1 MREDL
6 RQLLDLQGV
15 DLRIERIKQAQE
27 DLPQEMKRLDEG
39 MAEEREKFGQFVERA
54 DELERERREKER
66 DLMSEMAKVKAL
78 EGRLFEIKTNKE
90 YQAMLREIGLRKQ
103 KNSGLEDEILRM
115 LDEIDAL
122 RKEQQERDQEL
133 KAFLARS
140 MERRQGIEQE
150 LSVMGRELEEQLARR
165 AEVARGIEGDLLRRY
180 ERIRARRAGAALAA
194 ANQGTCLGCH
204 MHLPP
209 QFYNELLKQAELH
222 TCPNCH
228 RILYVK
234 EVSEASAEE
243 P

>member
-1 MREDL
+1 MREEL
-6 RQLLDLQGV
+6 RQLVELQEV
-15 DLRIERIKQAQE
+15 DLRIERIRQAQE
-27 DLPQEMKRLDEG
+27 ELPREIKRLEEG
-39 MAEEREKFGQFVERA
+39 MAEEQEKFRQFVERV

-133 KAFLARS
+133 RALLARS
-140 MERRQGIEQE
+140 TERRQGIEQE
-150 LSVMGRELEEQLARR
+150 LATIGQELEQQVARR
-165 AEVARGIEGDLLRRY
+165 AEVARRIEGDLLRRY
-180 ERIRARRAGAALAA
+180 ERIRTRRGGAALAA

-209 QFYNELLKQAELH
+209 QLYNELLKQAELH

-234 EVSEASAEE
+234 EGSEASAEKS
-243 P
+243 